1 MNTESPEH
9 HNERVRRELVR
20 MRRTLKVLALGI
32 VSAALVFAATVLHL
46 HPPAR

>member
-1 MNTESPEH
+1 MNAESCEAH
-9 HNERVRRELVR
+9 HERVRRELVR

-32 VSAALVFAATVLHL
+32 VSAALVFAATVMQL